1 MTAPFLCCS
10 LRLTVRKA
18 PLSIGPVCYSLC
30 CLLCCVLFAGE
41 WACLE
46 TASAADSATDSNSA
60 ATKFAVGFAKRDITP
75 PPGLA
80 MWGYGDRGDSPA
92 VGALDPLYATAIVIH
107 AGTEKLAIVGLDLG
121 RGPTKSMMDTI
132 RRVVADEAKI
142 NYVLVCGSHTHH
154 GPMIEITDRE
164 GLPAKYFPSV
174 DYSSK
179 LPERIVDAILAADKH
194 ARPARIG
201 IVSTNVQ
208 LNVNRQAKRLPK
220 PTEPMLAV
228 MRFDDEAGRPIAV
241 LVNYAAHP
249 TITNNKLMKY
259 SADYPGFMKRKV
271 EAELHTNCVFIQ
283 GAAGDMSVSDKSRG
297 AQSFG
302 EMLADAVIPLAR
314 GARTETPKH
323 PSVAGKV
330 DAFLFHMRARPARP
344 ETPRNTRAEGYAA
357 LRQRFTMQFKDGVPA
372 ELNTILLNG
381 DVALVGASG
390 EFFCNHSNRLK
401 QRAYVPR
408 TLFFGYCN
416 GHSMYFPTI
425 EAASEGGYGADSLVA
440 RAEIGAGEKMMDQ
453 ALINLYMLLGKF
465 KPADVGARV
474 SPGLKTQ

>member
-1 MTAPFLCCS
+1 MRNA
-10 LRLTVRKA
+10 A
-18 PLSIGPVCYSLC
+18 LSIGPICRAVC
-30 CLLCCVLFAGE
+30 CLLCCVVFAVE
-41 WACLE
+41 CPCLE
-46 TASAADSATDSNSA
+46 SASAADSATDSKSA

-80 MWGYGDRGDSPA
+80 MWGYGDRGDAPA
-92 VGALDPLYATAIVIH
+92 VGALDPLYATAIVIQ

-121 RGPTKSMMDTI
+121 RGPTRSMMDTI

-179 LPERIVDAILAADKH
+179 LPERIVDAILEADKH
-194 ARPARIG
+194 ARPARMG
-201 IVSTNVQ
+201 IVSANVQ

-228 MRFDDEAGRPIAV
+228 MRFDDEAGRPIAL

-259 SADYPGFMKRKV
+259 SADYPGFLKRKV

-297 AQSFG
+297 AQGYG
-302 EMLADAVIPLAR
+302 EMLADA
-314 GARTETPKH
+314 
-323 PSVAGKV
+323 
-330 DAFLFHMRARPARP
+330 
-344 ETPRNTRAEGYAA
+344 
-357 LRQRFTMQFKDGVPA
+357 
-372 ELNTILLNG
+372 
-381 DVALVGASG
+381 
-390 EFFCNHSNRLK
+390 
-401 QRAYVPR
+401 
-408 TLFFGYCN
+408 
-416 GHSMYFPTI
+416 
-425 EAASEGGYGADSLVA
+425 
-440 RAEIGAGEKMMDQ
+440 
-453 ALINLYMLLGKF
+453 
-465 KPADVGARV
+465 
-474 SPGLKTQ
+474 

>member
-1 MTAPFLCCS
+1 
-10 LRLTVRKA
+10 
-18 PLSIGPVCYSLC
+18 
-30 CLLCCVLFAGE
+30 
-41 WACLE
+41 
-46 TASAADSATDSNSA
+46 
-60 ATKFAVGFAKRDITP
+60 
-75 PPGLA
+75 
-80 MWGYGDRGDSPA
+80 
-92 VGALDPLYATAIVIH
+92 
-107 AGTEKLAIVGLDLG
+107 
-121 RGPTKSMMDTI
+121 
-132 RRVVADEAKI
+132 
-142 NYVLVCGSHTHH
+142 
-154 GPMIEITDRE
+154 MIEITDRE

-194 ARPARIG
+194 ARPARMG
-201 IVSTNVQ
+201 IVSTNVN

-297 AQSFG
+297 AQGFG

-314 GARTETPKH
+314 GARTEVPKH
-323 PSVAGKV
+323 PSIAGKV
-330 DAFLFHMRARPARP
+330 DAFLFHQRPRPTPSKTARP
-344 ETPRNTRAEGYAA
+344 ETPEKPQEAGYAA

-381 DVALVGASG
+381 DVAIVGASG

-401 QRAYVPR
+401 ERAYVPR

-453 ALINLYMLLGKF
+453 ALINLYSLLGKF
-465 KPADVGARV
+465 KPADLAPTVP
-474 SPGLKTQ
+474 PGLKTTGRQ

>member
-1 MTAPFLCCS
+1 M
-10 LRLTVRKA
+10 
-18 PLSIGPVCYSLC
+18 
-30 CLLCCVLFAGE
+30 
-41 WACLE
+41 
-46 TASAADSATDSNSA
+46 
-60 ATKFAVGFAKRDITP
+60 
-75 PPGLA
+75 
-80 MWGYGDRGDSPA
+80 
-92 VGALDPLYATAIVIH
+92 IH

-121 RGPTKSMMDTI
+121 RGPTQSMMDTI
-132 RRVVADEAKI
+132 RRAVADEAKI

-179 LPERIVDAILAADKH
+179 LPELIVDAILEADKH
-194 ARPARIG
+194 ARPARMG
-201 IVSTNVQ
+201 VVSTNVK

-297 AQSFG
+297 AQGYG

-314 GARTETPKH
+314 GARTEVPKH
-323 PSVAGKV
+323 PSIAGKV
-330 DAFLFHMRARPARP
+330 DAFLFHLRPRPANGPAERPENARP
-344 ETPRNTRAEGYAA
+344 ETPPNRAKQATPPCDNV
-357 LRQRFTMQFKDGVPA
+357 LRC
-372 ELNTILLNG
+372 
-381 DVALVGASG
+381 S
-390 EFFCNHSNRLK
+390 S
-401 QRAYVPR
+401 
-408 TLFFGYCN
+408 
-416 GHSMYFPTI
+416 
-425 EAASEGGYGADSLVA
+425 
-440 RAEIGAGEKMMDQ
+440 KM
-453 ALINLYMLLGKF
+453 ACRPN
-465 KPADVGARV
+465 
-474 SPGLKTQ
+474 

>member
-1 MTAPFLCCS
+1 M
-10 LRLTVRKA
+10 RLTVRKVV
-18 PLSIGPVCYSLC
+18 LSIGVVCS
-30 CLLCCVLFAGE
+30 VLVAGE
-41 WACLE
+41 CVCLGTAC
-46 TASAADSATDSNSA
+46 AADAASDANSA
-60 ATKFAVGFAKRDITP
+60 ASKFAVGFAVGFGKRDITP
-75 PPGLA
+75 PAGLA

-92 VGALDPLYATAIVIH
+92 VGALDPLFATAIVIH

-121 RGPTKSMMDTI
+121 RGPTRSMMDTI
-132 RRVVADEAKI
+132 RRVVADVAKI

-174 DYSSK
+174 DYSTK
-179 LPERIVDAILAADKH
+179 LPELIVDAILEADKH
-194 ARPARIG
+194 ARPARMG
-201 IVSTNVQ
+201 VVSTSVQ

-297 AQSFG
+297 AQGFG

-314 GARTETPKH
+314 GARTEVPKH
-323 PSVAGKV
+323 PSVEGKV
-330 DAFLFHMRARPARP
+330 DAFLFHLRPRPAQSKTARP
-344 ETPRNTRAEGYAA
+344 ETSQNKREAGYAA

-381 DVALVGASG
+381 DVAIVGASG

-401 QRAYVPR
+401 ERAYVPR

-453 ALINLYMLLGKF
+453 ALMNLYLLLGKF
-465 KPADVGARV
+465 KAADVGR
-474 SPGLKTQ
+474 K

>member
-1 MTAPFLCCS
+1 
-10 LRLTVRKA
+10 
-18 PLSIGPVCYSLC
+18 
-30 CLLCCVLFAGE
+30 
-41 WACLE
+41 
-46 TASAADSATDSNSA
+46 
-60 ATKFAVGFAKRDITP
+60 
-75 PPGLA
+75 

-121 RGPTKSMMDTI
+121 RGPTKSMMDKI
-132 RRVVADEAKI
+132 RRAIADEAKI
-142 NYVLVCGSHTHH
+142 DYVLVCGSHTHH

-179 LPERIVDAILAADKH
+179 LPELIVDAILESDRN
-194 ARPARIG
+194 ARPARMG
-201 IVSTNVQ
+201 IVSTNVK

-297 AQSFG
+297 AQGYG

-323 PSVAGKV
+323 PSIAGKV
-330 DAFLFHMRARPARP
+330 DAFLFHLRPRSVRPEMRQPTPSKTARP
-344 ETPRNTRAEGYAA
+344 ETPANQREAGYAA
-357 LRQRFTMQFKDGVPA
+357 LRQRFTMQFKDGVRA

-401 QRAYVPR
+401 ERAYVPR

-453 ALINLYMLLGKF
+453 ALINLYFLLGKF
-465 KPADVGARV
+465 KPADLAPTA
-474 SPGLKTQ
+474 SPGLKTTARH